1 MKPIRPLYVVI
12 LIIIFAAAGFYG
24 GMIYQKHHFRTSPG
38 SAGKQYASRSVAK
51 KSGAHGVIPVHGQI
65 SATGN
70 NTITVKLHNG
80 SSKII
85 DLTGQTKV
93 NTITKG
99 SASDLKTGSDVTA
112 VGITNS
118 DGSITARNI
127 TIVGL

>member
-1 MKPIRPLYVVI
+1 
-12 LIIIFAAAGFYG
+12 
-24 GMIYQKHHFRTSPG
+24 MIYQKHHFRTSPG